1 MAESASPE
9 TRPSLLL
16 RLRDPA
22 DTASWRSFVDVYGP
36 LVYGLCR
43 RGGLRHEDAE
53 DVTQEVFGRV
63 AKAIRAFEYQPEV
76 GRFRSW
82 LGTLVRNE
90 VNRLFQK
97 KGADVLDQGVGAP
110 AQALDSLAASLDD
123 TAWAT
128 AFNAH
133 ILETALARSRPHFE
147 EATWRAFE
155 LTWLES
161 RPPVEVGGQLGR
173 SLDFVYIAK
182 SRVLKRLWEEVQEL
196 ADDSVLGAMAQR

>member
-1 MAESASPE
+1 
-9 TRPSLLL
+9 LLL

-22 DTASWRSFVDVYGP
+22 DTASWCSFVDVYGP

-63 AKAIRAFEYQPEV
+63 AKAIRSFEYHPET

-90 VNRLFQK
+90 VNRLFRK
-97 KGADVLDQGVGAP
+97 KGTDVLDQAIGAP
-110 AQALDSLAASLDD
+110 DPVLDALAACLDEG
-123 TAWAT
+123 AWAS

-133 ILETALARSRPHFE
+133 VLDTALARSRPQFE

-161 RPPVEVGGQLGR
+161 RPAVEAGRLLGR

-182 SRVLKRLWEEVQEL
+182 SRVLKRLWEEVREL
-196 ADDSVLGAMAQR
+196 ADDTVLGAISPP

>member
-1 MAESASPE
+1 MFDRGREARTIGVDRNSLISRRERAALRNGEVSNLPISRLRICGASRHIPRSQVELARWARIFLVESCEFFDATGNPFMAESASPE

-16 RLRDPA
+16 QLRDPA
-22 DTASWRSFVDVYGP
+22 DLAAWRSFVGVYGP

-63 AKAIRAFEYQPEV
+63 AKAIRSFEYQPEV

-97 KGADVLDQGVGAP
+97 KGTDV
-110 AQALDSLAASLDD
+110 
-123 TAWAT
+123 
-128 AFNAH
+128 
-133 ILETALARSRPHFE
+133 
-147 EATWRAFE
+147 
-155 LTWLES
+155 
-161 RPPVEVGGQLGR
+161 
-173 SLDFVYIAK
+173 
-182 SRVLKRLWEEVQEL
+182 
-196 ADDSVLGAMAQR
+196 